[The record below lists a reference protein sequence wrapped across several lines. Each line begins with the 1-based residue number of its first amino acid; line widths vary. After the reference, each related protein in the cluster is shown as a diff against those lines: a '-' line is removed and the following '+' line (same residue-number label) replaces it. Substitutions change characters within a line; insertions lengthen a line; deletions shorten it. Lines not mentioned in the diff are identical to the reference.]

1 MSPGRERGAR
11 AQVTGRDGGAP
22 ASLLLRAA
30 GANISATARRPSPRG
45 TARALTRTVN
55 PTVSQLPSP
64 FPLVGRERELALLG
78 GALDRAAGGEG
89 GTLLLHGEG
98 GIGKTR
104 LVRDTA
110 ADAARRG
117 WTVAFGRAYP
127 VESGV
132 PYALFADAFLPILR
146 GLEPGQLTL
155 LTRGHDAELAALF
168 PALGTVR
175 DGVVADGGSDLKA
188 RLLWTFAQLV
198 RRLAAKRP
206 LLVVLENLQW
216 ADASSLEL
224 LHFLARQIGA
234 ERVLVAGT
242 YNSAERDLNPVLR
255 STEQSLVGIGAAR
268 AHEVGPLSHDATV
281 ELLHRVGG
289 AERAATREFAAL
301 LYGWTRGN
309 PFFVEETLKALVAA
323 GRLVE
328 HDGRWEGWTLERL
341 DLPRSIREAL
351 LARFDRLDGDARLV
365 ANLAAVLGARV
376 RHEILGAVSG
386 LADDALLAAIDEL
399 RRQRVLVES
408 VEDGEVRYD
417 FEHPMVRETLY
428 AELGLAR
435 SRKLHA
441 TVAEALERRYGDDA
455 AVHADELAFHFARAD
470 TRAAGPKAV
479 RYLRAAGREALSKY
493 ANREAASY
501 LETALKL
508 LDRGGGGA
516 ASNGDASNGESSAEA
531 TAAAASDAIAE
542 DLARARQ
549 RLGEYDA
556 AMALWRRSRDAAE
569 RAGDPAR
576 VARIERRMGLASYWS
591 GHHAD
596 ALAHYEAGLAD
607 AASADDDGLVA
618 QLRLAK
624 GNCLLALGQHAAAER
639 EVRGA
644 LAIAERLGDEAL
656 LARTHRALLLLHT
669 WTGPADLA
677 REHGERAVAL
687 AAASGQRFVGWSAH
701 WALAMLEGLTSNA
714 PAIARHI
721 AESERLA
728 DELRSPLLRV
738 WTAEVAVEYKAGIG
752 EWEAA
757 IALGEGS
764 IATARALS
772 QRTLLP
778 RLLVWTGLIHLARGD
793 KERAHAYLEEAWR
806 LAGGDGSDAR
816 PLDVHTVVPAHTGMV
831 AYHIAAGNHLR
842 AIEVGRAGLEIA
854 DRSGYVVWA
863 IYRLLPLVIEAALW
877 SGNFDVAREFEARL
891 RHESARLGHA
901 LGLAWADTCIALI
914 AMLERRF
921 EEAGP
926 LLADAVAALDR
937 VPFVFD
943 AARLR
948 CRLAYVLANLGDREG
963 AMREL
968 RTAHDVFATL
978 GARRELDKARAQ
990 MRGLG
995 ARPPARAAAGASN
1008 GGGPAGGAGALT
1020 GRELDIARLV
1030 ARRKSNKEI
1039 GVELGISS
1047 RTVSTHLSN
1056 IFGKLGVG
1064 SRGALADFARDA
1076 GWLETAARPTEG
1088 AE

>member
-1 MSPGRERGAR
+1 LLPPARGAKIGRR
-11 AQVTGRDGGAP
+11 AEH
-22 ASLLLRAA
+22 
-30 GANISATARRPSPRG
+30 ARRTLAQRRVSP
-45 TARALTRTVN
+45 
-55 PTVSQLPSP
+55 LPSP
-64 FPLVGRERELALLG
+64 FPLVGRDAELALVG
-78 GALDRAAGGEG
+78 AALDRAAAGEG
-89 GTLLLHGEG
+89 GMLLLHGEG

-104 LVRDTA
+104 LVHGA
-110 ADAARRG
+110 ADDAERRG
-117 WTVAFGRAYP
+117 WSVAFGRAYP
-127 VESGV
+127 VEAGV
-132 PYALFADAFLPILR
+132 PYALFADAFLPLLR
-146 GLEPGQLTL
+146 ALEPGQLTL
-155 LTRGHDAELAALF
+155 LTRGQDAELAALF
-168 PALGTVR
+168 PALEAGSAASDR
-175 DGVVADGGSDLKA
+175 LAPRAGRERPSPDGGSDLKA
-188 RLLWTFAQLV
+188 RLLWAFAQLV

-224 LHFLARQIGA
+224 LHFLARQIGG
-234 ERVLVAGT
+234 ERVLVVGT
-242 YNSAERDLNPVLR
+242 YNAAERDLNPVLR
-255 STEQSLVGIGAAR
+255 STEQSLVAIGAAR
-268 AHEVGPLSHDATV
+268 SHEVGPLSHEATA
-281 ELLHRVGG
+281 ELLHRAAG
-289 AERAATREFAAL
+289 ADRAATREFAAL
-301 LYGWTRGN
+301 LFGWTRGN

-328 HDGRWEGWTLERL
+328 RDGRWEGWTLDRL

-351 LARFDRLDGDARLV
+351 LARCDRLGGDARLA

-376 RHEILGAVSG
+376 RHDVLGAVTG
-386 LADDALLAAIDEL
+386 LADDALLAALDEL
-399 RRQRVLVES
+399 RRQRVLVEAIA
-408 VEDGEVRYD
+408 DGEVRYD

-435 SRKLHA
+435 ARKLHA
-441 TVAEALERRYGDDA
+441 VVAEALERMYGSEA
-455 AVHADELAFHFARAD
+455 ALHADELAFHFARAD
-470 TRAAGPKAV
+470 ARAAGPKAV
-479 RYLRAAGREALSKY
+479 RYLRAAGREALAKY

-501 LETALKL
+501 LETALDL
-508 LDRGGGGA
+508 LDRGTSPAADGA
-516 ASNGDASNGESSAEA
+516 DVVAE
-531 TAAAASDAIAE
+531 E
-542 DLARARQ
+542 LARARQ

-556 AMALWRRSRDAAE
+556 AMALWRRARDAAE

-576 VARIERRMGLASYWS
+576 VARVERRMGLASYWS
-591 GHHAD
+591 GHYAD

-607 AASADDDGLVA
+607 GATAGDDALVA

-624 GNCLLALGQHAAAER
+624 GNCLLALGQHAAAGR
-639 EVRGA
+639 EVHDA
-644 LAIAERLGDEAL
+644 LAIAERLGDQPL
-656 LARTHRALLLLHT
+656 LARAHRALLLLHT
-669 WTGPADLA
+669 WTGPAELA
-677 REHGERAVAL
+677 REHGARAIAL
-687 AAASGQRFVGWSAH
+687 AEASGQRLVGWSAH

-721 AESERLA
+721 AESDRLA

-738 WTAEVAVEYKAGIG
+738 WTSEVAVEYRAGIG
-752 EWEAA
+752 EWDDA

-778 RLLVWTGLIHLARGD
+778 RLLVWTGLIHLARD
-793 KERAHAYLEEAWR
+793 EKERAHAYLDEAWQ
-806 LAGGDGSDAR
+806 LAGAEGGGGR

-831 AYHIAAGNHLR
+831 AYHIARGEHRR
-842 AIEVGRAGLEIA
+842 AIEIGRAGLAIA
-854 DRSGYVVWA
+854 DRSGYVAWA

-877 SGNFDVAREFEARL
+877 SEDFATARELEARL
-891 RHESARLGHA
+891 RRDSARLEHA

-921 EEAGP
+921 DDARP
-926 LLADAVAALDR
+926 LLESAVAALDG

-948 CRLAYVLANLGDREG
+948 CRLAYVLANLGEREE

-968 RTAHDVFATL
+968 RRAHDVFARI
-978 GARRELDKARAQ
+978 GARRELDKTRAQ

-995 ARPPARAAAGASN
+995 ARPPARAAAAAAGN
-1008 GGGPAGGAGALT
+1008 GSAGAAAGVLT

-1039 GVELGISS
+1039 GAALGISS

-1064 SRGALADFARDA
+1064 SRGELADLARDS
-1076 GWLETAARPTEG
+1076 GWLADRAAQG

>member
-1 MSPGRERGAR
+1 MSP
-11 AQVTGRDGGAP
+11 
-22 ASLLLRAA
+22 
-30 GANISATARRPSPRG
+30 
-45 TARALTRTVN
+45 
-55 PTVSQLPSP
+55 LPSP
-64 FPLVGRERELALLG
+64 FPLVGRESELALLSA
-78 GALDRAAGGEG
+78 ALDRAGAGEG
-89 GTLLLHGEG
+89 GTLLLQGEG

-104 LVRDTA
+104 LVRVA
-110 ADAARRG
+110 ADDAARRN
-117 WTVAFGRAYP
+117 WSVAFGRAYP

-146 GLEPGQLTL
+146 ELDTGQLTL

-168 PALGTVR
+168 PALGTAR
-175 DGVVADGGSDLKA
+175 AGAVADGTDLKA
-188 RLLWTFAQLV
+188 RLLWTFAQLA

-224 LHFLARQIGA
+224 LHFLARQIAG
-234 ERVLVAGT
+234 ERVLVVGT

-255 STEQSLVGIGAAR
+255 GTEQSLVAIGAAR
-268 AHEVGPLSHDATV
+268 THEVGPLSHDATV

-289 AERAATREFAAL
+289 ADRAATREFAAL

-328 HDGRWEGWTLERL
+328 RDGRWEGWTLERL

-351 LARFDRLDGDARLV
+351 LARLGRLGAEARLV
-365 ANLAAVLGARV
+365 ANLAAVLGSRV
-376 RHEILGAVSG
+376 RHDILGAVSG
-386 LADDALLAAIDEL
+386 LADEELLAAIDEL

-408 VEDGEVRYD
+408 VEGGEVRYD

-435 SRKLHA
+435 ARKLHA
-441 TVAEALERRYGDDA
+441 VVAEALERRYGADA

-470 TRAAGPKAV
+470 ARAAGPKAV
-479 RYLRAAGREALSKY
+479 RYLRAAGREALAKY

-501 LETALKL
+501 LETALEL
-508 LDRGGGGA
+508 LDGA
-516 ASNGDASNGESSAEA
+516 ADAEAPNGTAPAGESPGEPP
-531 TAAAASDAIAE
+531 DVLAE

-556 AMALWRRSRDAAE
+556 AMALWRRARGAAE
-569 RAGDPAR
+569 RSGDPAR

-591 GHHAD
+591 GHYTD

-607 AASADDDGLVA
+607 AAASGDEGLLA

-624 GNCLLALGQHAAAER
+624 GNCLLALGQHAAAEHD
-639 EVRGA
+639 VRDA

-752 EWEAA
+752 EWDEA

-778 RLLVWTGLIHLARGD
+778 RLLVWTGLIHLARND
-793 KERAHAYLEEAWR
+793 TERAHAHLEEAWR
-806 LAGGDGSDAR
+806 LAGADGGGGR

-831 AYHIAAGNHLR
+831 AWHIARGEHRR
-842 AIEVGRAGLEIA
+842 AIEIGRAGLEIA

-877 SGNFDVAREFEARL
+877 SEDFDVARELEARL
-891 RHESARLGHA
+891 RSDSARLGHA
-901 LGLAWADTCIALI
+901 LGLAWADTCLALI
-914 AMLERRF
+914 AMLQRNF

-926 LLADAVAALDR
+926 RLESAVAALDR

-948 CRLAYVLANLGDREG
+948 CRLAYALANLGDREG

-968 RTAHDVFATL
+968 RQAHDVFARL
-978 GARRELDKARAQ
+978 GARRELDKTRSQ

-995 ARPPARAAAGASN
+995 ARPPVRAAPAAAGGN
-1008 GGGPAGGAGALT
+1008 GLPAAGALT

-1064 SRGALADFARDA
+1064 SRGELADLARDA
-1076 GWLETAARPTEG
+1076 GWLAARQGDG

>member
-1 MSPGRERGAR
+1 MSPARTSGAR
-11 AQVTGRDGGAP
+11 AQVTEHHRSAP
-22 ASLLLRAA
+22 ASLLPRAA
-30 GANISATARRPSPRG
+30 GANISVRARPLVRG
-45 TARALTRTVN
+45 DDVHAGMARAPIRTVN

-78 GALDRAAGGEG
+78 SALDRAAGGEG

-104 LVRDTA
+104 IARGA
-110 ADAARRG
+110 ADDAARRG
-117 WTVAFGRAYP
+117 WSVAFGRAYP

-168 PALGTVR
+168 PALGTAR
-175 DGVVADGGSDLKA
+175 EGVVPDGGSDLKA

-198 RRLAAKRP
+198 RRLASKRP
-206 LLVVLENLQW
+206 LLVVLDNLQW

-224 LHFLARQIGA
+224 LHFLARQIGT
-234 ERVLVAGT
+234 ERVLVVGT

-268 AHEVGPLSHDATV
+268 SHEVGPLSHDATV

-328 HDGRWEGWTLERL
+328 HEGRWEGWTLERL

-376 RHEILGAVSG
+376 RHDVLGAVSG

-441 TVAEALERRYGDDA
+441 VVAEALERRYGADA

-470 TRAAGPKAV
+470 ARAAGPKAV
-479 RYLRAAGREALSKY
+479 RYLRAAGREALAKY

-501 LETALKL
+501 LETALTL
-508 LDRGGGGA
+508 LDRADAAA
-516 ASNGDASNGESSAEA
+516 ASSGGSSAEKG
-531 TAAAASDAIAE
+531 AAGASDAIAE

-556 AMALWRRSRDAAE
+556 AMALWRRARDAAE

-607 AASADDDGLVA
+607 AVSADDDALVA

-669 WTGPADLA
+669 WTGPAELA

-714 PAIARHI
+714 PAIAHHI

-752 EWEAA
+752 EWDEA

-778 RLLVWTGLIHLARGD
+778 RLLVWTGLIHLARD
-793 KERAHAYLEEAWR
+793 EKERAHAYLEEAWR
-806 LAGGDGSDAR
+806 LAGGDGGDAR

-831 AYHIAAGNHLR
+831 AYHIARGNHRR

-877 SGNFDVAREFEARL
+877 SGDFVVAREFEARL

-914 AMLERRF
+914 AMLERRL

-948 CRLAYVLANLGDREG
+948 CRLAYVLANLGDRDG

-968 RTAHDVFATL
+968 RHAHDVFATL
-978 GARRELDKARAQ
+978 GARRELDKTRAQ

-995 ARPPARAAAGASN
+995 ARPPARATAGAPN
-1008 GGGPAGGAGALT
+1008 GGGPAAGALT

-1064 SRGALADFARDA
+1064 SRGALADLARDA
-1076 GWLETAARPTEG
+1076 GWLEAGTRQV
-1088 AE
+1088 AEAE